1 VEVGRDG
8 DRAVVSVTDGCG
20 GIPEADLPH
29 VFETGWQKD
38 PARSQH
44 GRWTAPDGGP
54 DDSVPD
60 GGAPGDGFR
69 VPGPDEPAGV
79 MRYSGAGLGLSIVA
93 GIVSAHQGTVTVEN
107 VDGGCRFSLRLP
119 GQEAAG
125 QEPVAGGATAPAAS
139 AQGSHNRI
147 PRDAV
152 EEKLR
157 TGRAQ

>member
-1 VEVGRDG
+1 M
-8 DRAVVSVTDGCG
+8 
-20 GIPEADLPH
+20 
-29 VFETGWQKD
+29 
-38 PARSQH
+38 
-44 GRWTAPDGGP
+44 APDGA
-54 DDSVPD
+54 
-60 GGAPGDGFR
+60 APGDGFR

-107 VDGGCRFSLRLP
+107 VDGGCRFSLLLP
-119 GQEAAG
+119 GQGAAG
-125 QEPVAGGATAPAAS
+125 QEPGGSHGTAAGGASAPAAA
-139 AQGSHNRI
+139 AQGTRNRI